1 VKLKTFGTI
10 LSAFL
15 VGIALA
21 GCAST
26 TATGRAPEAEA
37 LGNNTYSITRVAKH
51 ALDRDIEA
59 LKAQAM
65 EDATSF
71 CATRGKQLKVVSV
84 KEEKPWIS
92 VGYFKATIIFKA
104 LNAGDPELAAASAPV
119 AAYAQ
124 PTYMT
129 STPPPAP
136 AAAPEKPVTTGDL
149 YTALMQLD
157 DLRKKGI
164 LTDEEFQSE
173 KQKILKR
180 SQ

>member
-1 VKLKTFGTI
+1 VKIKTFGTI

-15 VGIALA
+15 AGIALA

-26 TATGRAPEAEA
+26 TATGRAPEVEA

-51 ALDRDIEA
+51 ALDRNIDT
-59 LKAQAM
+59 LKAEAM
-65 EDATSF
+65 EDATQY
-71 CATRGKQLKVVSV
+71 CAARGKQLKVVGM

-104 LNAGDPELAAASAPV
+104 LNAGDAELTAQPAYMAPSPQPAYMAASP
-119 AAYAQ
+119 Q
-124 PTYMT
+124 PT
-129 STPPPAP
+129 
-136 AAAPEKPVTTGDL
+136 AAPEKPVTTGDL

>member
-1 VKLKTFGTI
+1 MKIKTFGTI

-15 VGIALA
+15 AGIALA

-26 TATGRAPEAEA
+26 TATGRAPEVEA

-51 ALDRDIEA
+51 ALDRNIDA
-59 LKAQAM
+59 LKAEAM
-65 EDATSF
+65 EDATQY
-71 CATRGKQLKVVSV
+71 CAARGKQLKVVSM

-104 LNAGDPELAAASAPV
+104 LNAGDPELTSASAPV

-124 PTYMT
+124 PTYMA

-136 AAAPEKPVTTGDL
+136 TAAPEKPVTTGDL

>member
-1 VKLKTFGTI
+1 M
-10 LSAFL
+10 
-15 VGIALA
+15 
-21 GCAST
+21 
-26 TATGRAPEAEA
+26 
-37 LGNNTYSITRVAKH
+37 GNNTYSITRVARH
-51 ALDRDIEA
+51 ALDRDIDA

-65 EDATSF
+65 EDATRF
-71 CATRGKQLKVVSV
+71 CATRGKQLKVVSMT
-84 KEEKPWIS
+84 EEKPWIS

-104 LNAGDPELAAASAPV
+104 LNAGDPELTSASAPV

-124 PTYMT
+124 PTYMA

-136 AAAPEKPVTTGDL
+136 TAAPEKPVTTGDL